1 MTGTPGRPR
10 FAART
15 SWRRGT
21 ISPGERAT
29 PEETALALRTAEAA
43 VITLV
48 AVARDD
54 GFEVFTHANRMAFEC
69 AAHVA

>member
-10 FAART
+10 FAARS

-21 ISPGERAT
+21 ISPGERAIT
-29 PEETALALRTAEAA
+29 EETALAPRIAEEAG
-43 VITLV
+43 ITLV

-54 GFEVFTHANRMAFEC
+54 GFEVLTHGNRIAFEC